1 MGKKYTGVTPL
12 NKGKTAWQ
20 YRIKITL
27 PNGDKVDT
35 TGRRDA
41 QGNPFFTAES
51 AYKAK
56 LAHETR
62 LRDGTEKK
70 EKRPSKTTLKA
81 IYEHYMSSGEA
92 NSKATTTIAKQ
103 NSMWKNHISKK
114 FGDKE
119 LKNITLADLQNYL
132 HDLYDKGDEY
142 NEFKCGYE
150 YAYVE
155 GFLRFFYL
163 LFGYA
168 YRLDKIEY
176 ERYIKMF
183 VDKKT
188 RLTMPKMT
196 QADFEDD
203 ESPVETYNDYQI
215 YQMEELLKG
224 EDEKGENGNLLTAF
238 YLGLYCGLRISEV
251 FAVRWR
257 SIDWS
262 KSTITINRQMHY
274 EGGMLKLC
282 SVKTLTSIRTVYM
295 PKVMQNHLY
304 DLYNKQN
311 EQKKTLGRAY
321 RNTERVFDT
330 VRGEEILEGDFVNR
344 KSNGEILTVNSMKY
358 WSKKIKTE
366 LGIEFKFHKLR
377 HTFASNCATNNMN
390 LQMLKS
396 IMGHKKY
403 QTTEKYYINSDNAE
417 LVKRTMNLLNEIYQ
431 PRETELEDGTPMITI
446 PANPYRADYLRR
458 KLKHT
463 PQKQK
468 D

>member
-1 MGKKYTGVTPL
+1 MQGVSCRWGCDLCQTACPMNRGAEHTPISFFREGIVSRWTPSLLEEENWRERAFSWRGKEVL
-12 NKGKTAWQ
+12 
-20 YRIKITL
+20 
-27 PNGDKVDT
+27 
-35 TGRRDA
+35 
-41 QGNPFFTAES
+41 
-51 AYKAK
+51 
-56 LAHETR
+56 
-62 LRDGTEKK
+62 LRNFGEKTEKK

-215 YQMEELLKG
+215 YQMLYIIQDFQLK
-224 EDEKGENGNLLTAF
+224 
-238 YLGLYCGLRISEV
+238 
-251 FAVRWR
+251 
-257 SIDWS
+257 
-262 KSTITINRQMHY
+262 
-274 EGGMLKLC
+274 
-282 SVKTLTSIRTVYM
+282 
-295 PKVMQNHLY
+295 
-304 DLYNKQN
+304 
-311 EQKKTLGRAY
+311 
-321 RNTERVFDT
+321 
-330 VRGEEILEGDFVNR
+330 
-344 KSNGEILTVNSMKY
+344 
-358 WSKKIKTE
+358 
-366 LGIEFKFHKLR
+366 
-377 HTFASNCATNNMN
+377 
-390 LQMLKS
+390 
-396 IMGHKKY
+396 
-403 QTTEKYYINSDNAE
+403 
-417 LVKRTMNLLNEIYQ
+417 
-431 PRETELEDGTPMITI
+431 
-446 PANPYRADYLRR
+446 
-458 KLKHT
+458 
-463 PQKQK
+463 
-468 D
+468 

>member
-1 MGKKYTGVTPL
+1 MSKKYTGVTPL

-27 PNGDKVDT
+27 PNGDKIDT

-41 QGNPFFTAES
+41 QGKPFLTAEA
-51 AYKAK
+51 AYTAK
-56 LAHETR
+56 LDHENR
-62 LRDGTEKK
+62 LRTNLDKK
-70 EKRPSKTTLKA
+70 PTRTSKTSLKA
-81 IYEHYMSSGEA
+81 IYEHYMASGEA
-92 NSKATTTIAKQ
+92 LSKAPATIAKQ

-132 HDLYDKGDEY
+132 HELYNIGDEY
-142 NEFKCGYE
+142 NDFKGGYE

-183 VDKKT
+183 VDRGT
-188 RLTMPKMT
+188 RLTMPEMT
-196 QADFEDD
+196 QADFE
-203 ESPVETYNDYQI
+203 ESEGPIETYTDYQI
-215 YQMEELLKG
+215 YQMEELFKS
-224 EDEKGENGNLLTAF
+224 EDGNLLTAF

-257 SIDWS
+257 SIDWVN
-262 KSTITINRQMHY
+262 STITINRQMHY

-282 SVKTLTSIRTVYM
+282 PVKTLTSVRTVYM
-295 PKVMQNHLY
+295 PKVMHNYLY
-304 DLYNKQN
+304 DLYTAQS
-311 EQKKTLGRAY
+311 EQKKTMGRAY

-330 VRGEEILEGDFVNR
+330 MLNTEITEGDFINR

-358 WSKKIKTE
+358 WSKKIKAE
-366 LGIEFKFHKLR
+366 LGIDFKFHKLR
-377 HTFASNCATNNMN
+377 HTYASNCAANNMN
-390 LQMLKS
+390 LQMLMEM
-396 IMGHKKY
+396 MGHKKLE
-403 QTTEKYYINSDNAE
+403 TTKQYYISTNNPD
-417 LVKRTMNLLNEIYQ
+417 LIKRTVELLDTIYQ
-431 PRETELEDGTPMITI
+431 PREITLPDGTTMSTMPVSDRQKTKRI
-446 PANPYRADYLRR
+446 NQ
-458 KLKHT
+458 LKHT
-463 PQKQK
+463 PTKK
-468 D
+468 